1 MESLNLFFVAN
12 FYLCPIG
19 FSVKTI
25 IVPDGDG
32 KEFYFFFSIQEGLRV
47 WKAGPDQHPV
57 CISELD
63 SCLASCVEH
72 FSPPS
77 VMQNVNFCP
86 LPASSSRFQQT
97 HCLTTL
103 CFRSMEML
111 VVVVIMMV
119 SYWLVLVSYL
129 IWFFAFQILFF
140 ITMYLH
146 QRVISKCKFTEL
158 S

>member
-57 CISELD
+57 CISEL
-63 SCLASCVEH
+63 
-72 FSPPS
+72 
-77 VMQNVNFCP
+77 
-86 LPASSSRFQQT
+86 T
-97 HCLTTL
+97 
-103 CFRSMEML
+103 
-111 VVVVIMMV
+111 
-119 SYWLVLVSYL
+119 LVSRPAWNTSVPPL
-129 IWFFAFQILFF
+129 LCR
-140 ITMYLH
+140 T
-146 QRVISKCKFTEL
+146 
-158 S
+158 